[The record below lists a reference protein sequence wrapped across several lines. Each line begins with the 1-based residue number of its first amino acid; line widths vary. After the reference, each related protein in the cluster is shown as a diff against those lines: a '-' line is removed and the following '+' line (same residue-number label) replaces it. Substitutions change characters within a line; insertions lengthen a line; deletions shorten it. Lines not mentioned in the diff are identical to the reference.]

1 MNLDELLKLIRGPA
15 RPTRR
20 ELRYRRR
27 RASLLGAVAFLALL
41 LGVVVGAGSGGA
53 GTPAQAN
60 ATEVGW
66 FGHLAQLSGAGEGS
80 FSLEQRAQESAAID
94 RALARTPFVR
104 MGGRETRQIA
114 LTFDD
119 GPGVDTDELLNVLE
133 RLQVPATFFMLGK
146 NVPEFPQT
154 VQRLI
159 DAGVPIDDH
168 SIDHPNL
175 AQLSEAD
182 QRAQIAGAAQTI
194 ENTGAPY
201 PRLFR
206 PPYGAYNQTTHD
218 VLRRLRMLSVLWSV
232 DSLDYTKPGVD
243 QIVQNVVSNIHPG
256 AIILMHDGGGDR
268 TQTIGAVERIVPELR
283 RQGYTFVT
291 VPRLLLDNPPEI
303 DEQGL
308 PDGFNSNGAG

>member
-1 MNLDELLKLIRGPA
+1 MNLDELLKVIRGPA
-15 RPTRR
+15 RPTPR

-27 RASLLGAVAFLALL
+27 RAGLLGAVAFLALL
-41 LGVVVGAGSGGA
+41 LGIVVGAGSGGA

-66 FGHLAQLSGAGEGS
+66 FGHLGKLAGAGEGS
-80 FSLEQRAQESAAID
+80 FSLEQRARESAAVD
-94 RALARTPFVR
+94 DVLARMPLVR
-104 MGGRETRQIA
+104 LGGRQTREIA

-133 RLQVPATFFMLGK
+133 RLDTPATFFMLGK
-146 NVPEFPQT
+146 NIPEFPQT

-159 DAGVPIDDH
+159 DSGVPIDDH

-175 AQLSEAD
+175 SQLSEAD

-194 ENTGAPY
+194 EDAGAAY

-206 PPYGAYNQTTHD
+206 PPYGAYNDATHS

-232 DSLDYTKPGVD
+232 DSQDYTKPGVD

-268 TQTIGAVERIVPELR
+268 TQTIAAVERIIPELR
-283 RQGYTFVT
+283 RQGYRFVT
-291 VPRLLLDNPPEI
+291 VPRLLLDNPP
-303 DEQGL
+303 DPSVQGL
-308 PDGFNSNGAG
+308 PAGFNSAGAG